1 MKSSPKKVILTITFI
16 LAAFTACKDKWE
28 DHNALREG
36 VLSENLVQFINS
48 NSSLS
53 IFSGYL
59 KQTGYDKVLELSKA
73 FTVWAPNNEALSNLD
88 LSIVNDTAKLK
99 KFVANHISYQEYPTN
114 QGGKTIKIKMLS
126 GKNITYVSD
135 ASQIDGAAIVTASS
149 NLYCKNGL
157 LHVITSPLYPKDNIW
172 EYFKRTTGDDMQK
185 NIMSYV
191 AQVFDE
197 VNSRQTGFN
206 FHGEPIYDTVWAY
219 KNIFL
224 MDVNDVSNEDSAYT
238 FFVLT
243 DAAFQQEYDKM
254 KPYLNDTSSFSS
266 DNIDYYT
273 RKDVC
278 KDIVIRGK
286 YTPENLP
293 KVLTST
299 KGISIPMDSLT
310 IESHFEA
317 SNGIVYTVSRFNIP
331 LTNKITSVKVEGENY
346 FGTYGYAADNSLT
359 YTNVPIL
366 GIRARSWASGG
377 MDLFIPG
384 GTNGH
389 RIANLS
395 VGYYFPILY
404 TLPYKV
410 FWVAVNDFQSSS
422 FTQKLAVNPGNLGD
436 IQATTYQGDT
446 VVSLKTVNRNNFS
459 EVQLGQIVNHQYGHL
474 RLFVAT
480 NSSATTSPNNPIVL
494 DYIKLVPVLP

>member
-1 MKSSPKKVILTITFI
+1 MMKSSPKKVILTITFI
-16 LAAFTACKDKWE
+16 LAVFTSCKDKWE

-53 IFSGYL
+53 IFSEYL

-73 FTVWAPNNEALSNLD
+73 FTVWAPNNDALSNLD
-88 LSIVNDTAKLK
+88 LSIVNDSAKLK

-126 GKNITYVSD
+126 GKNIEYVSD
-135 ASQIDGAAIVTASS
+135 ASQIDGASIVTASS

-157 LHVITSPLYPKDNIW
+157 LHIITSPLYPKDNIW
-172 EYFKRTTGDDMQK
+172 EYFKSTTGDDLQK
-185 NIMSYV
+185 NIMKYV
-191 AQVFDE
+191 TQVFDE
-197 VNSRQTGFN
+197 ANSRQTGFN

-224 MDVNDVSNEDSAYT
+224 MNVNDVSNEDSVYT

-243 DAAFQQEYDKM
+243 DAAFQHEYDKM
-254 KPYLNDTSSFSS
+254 KPYLNDTSSLSS
-266 DNIDYYT
+266 ENIDYYT

-286 YTPENLP
+286 FAPENLP

-299 KGISIPMDSLT
+299 KGISIPTDSLK

-317 SNGIVYTVSRFNIP
+317 SNGMVYTVSGFNIP
-331 LTNKITSVKVEGENY
+331 LANKITSLKMEGENY
-346 FGTYGYAADNSLT
+346 FGTYAYAADSSLV
-359 YTNVPIL
+359 YTNVPLL

-377 MDLFIPG
+377 LDLYIPG

-389 RIANLS
+389 RIADLCI
-395 VGYYFPILY
+395 GYSTPVLY
-404 TLPYKV
+404 TLPY
-410 FWVAVNDFQSSS
+410 
-422 FTQKLAVNPGNLGD
+422 
-436 IQATTYQGDT
+436 
-446 VVSLKTVNRNNFS
+446 
-459 EVQLGQIVNHQYGHL
+459 IV
-474 RLFVAT
+474 
-480 NSSATTSPNNPIVL
+480 
-494 DYIKLVPVLP
+494 